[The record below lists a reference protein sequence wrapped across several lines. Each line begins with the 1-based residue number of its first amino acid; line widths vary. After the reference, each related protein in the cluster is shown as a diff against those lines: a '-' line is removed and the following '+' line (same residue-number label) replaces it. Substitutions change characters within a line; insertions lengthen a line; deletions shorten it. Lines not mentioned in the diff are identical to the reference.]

1 MLDSLSTLKDKFSW
15 KFLKPAHESRIVD
28 ERADTEQFKHKIKE
42 RLVKAIIKGV
52 NALPIVVAN
61 KGQTIDANEIAHK
74 GNGFYV
80 HKIQYLRRSVYHR
93 SVFYHI
99 TREFP
104 ITYTDEAAAI
114 MDAFFQETRLQ
125 QCVEDLCSKLIDSIP
140 DEKLEN
146 QKDAFNY
153 LKHVFTNRLTME
165 LEEFFEKH
173 QLLLLCVARGEGI
186 KSKTFEI
193 QKENGEVD
201 STELRNILDKRNYKA
216 PIFDD
221 QYENMRSHYK
231 LERDVDEEKPF
242 E

>member
-1 MLDSLSTLKDKFSW
+1 MLDSITTLKDKFSW
-15 KFLKPAHESRIVD
+15 KFLKPAHGPHAVD
-28 ERADTEQFKHKIKE
+28 ERADAEQFKIKVKE
-42 RLVKAIIKGV
+42 RLIGAIVKGV
-52 NALPIVVAN
+52 NALPVVVAN
-61 KGQTIDANEIAHK
+61 KGQKVDPFEIAHK

-114 MDAFFQETRLQ
+114 MDAFFQETKLQ

-140 DEKLEN
+140 DEKLQA
-146 QKDAFNY
+146 QKESDVY
-153 LKHVFTNRLTME
+153 LKQVFQNRLTME
-165 LEEFFEKH
+165 LDEFFDKN
-173 QLLLLCVARGEGI
+173 QLLLLCVARGEGVKGSTVFTTAQ
-186 KSKTFEI
+186 KSDVSNDDI
-193 QKENGEVD
+193 
-201 STELRNILDKRNYKA
+201 RNILDKRNYKK

-221 QYENMRSHYK
+221 QYASMRSKFK
-231 LERDVDEEKPF
+231 LEEDLDEEKPF